1 MLALQGVRLARRFD
15 AGRRRDNDGGQ
26 QDCRRVDQSIVG
38 PHARGTG
45 CDERGALAG
54 GHDANLW
61 KTLWECTLGYDAFG
75 N

>member
-15 AGRRRDNDGGQ
+15 AGRRRDNDVGQ
-26 QDCRRVDQSIVG
+26 QDCRGVDQSIVG
-38 PHARGTG
+38 PHAKGTG
-45 CDERGALAG
+45 CNVWGALAG

-61 KTLWECTLGYDAFG
+61 KTLSECTLGYDAFG